1 MIETVRGRVSRL
13 RSGYLARP
21 YTSLQLLLLAGAMLL
36 TFGILMSVSTTI
48 SAATSNDGHGTVWTQ
63 MNNEVLFIA
72 LGVPMLWLGAR
83 IPPRVY
89 RMLVYPV
96 LLLAAIMLS
105 PSSRRT
111 SASSSTMR
119 TAGSSS
125 DRCRSS
131 PASSPSSRCSC
142 GRPICS
148 RAGTKPVTSPA
159 RGRILWPVLPGFVIV
174 SALVMAE
181 PDLGTTLCFLT
192 ILMGLF
198 WTIGLP
204 LRYFAAVL
212 AFLVAMVTVVAVL
225 DPRRLERLTSFMHP
239 LKDTSNTGH
248 QALQGLYAL
257 SSGGIFG
264 VGLGAGPLKFGFVP
278 NASSDYVFAIIGEEL
293 GLLGCLVVLAAF
305 GLFAYAALRVA
316 RRSEDCFVRL
326 AASGTAV
333 WICGQALINIGY
345 VTGLLPVT
353 GIPLPFVSAGG
364 TSLVLTMGVLGMLVS
379 FARHEPEAVAAAR
392 ADAAA
397 GERSGFARWTR
408 LGVPRV
414 AEPAKVR
421 PAKVRPAKARPRK
434 VHPAKARPA
443 NARVGQAPRTT
454 ARPARAARPTAA
466 QPRPASSGSVPA
478 RTAQPR
484 AAQPQAAQPRAAQ
497 PQAARPRA
505 AQPQA
510 AQPRAAQPR
519 VAQPRVAQPRM
530 AQAGSAQ
537 PQSGQPRTA
546 RTAQRAT
553 AIGSAASVSPAWVS
567 PAGIPR
573 DAAHR
578 RAGRGAATPACTRS
592 AAGSGAAAD
601 RRLEFGAPDEDDPM
615 ETGRIDTVRID
626 TGRIDTVRT
635 GR

>member
-1 MIETVRGRVSRL
+1 MIDSVRGRLARL

-21 YTSLQLLLLAGAMLL
+21 FTSLQLLLLSGSVLL
-36 TFGILMSVSTTI
+36 TFGVLMSVSTTI

-63 MNNEVLFIA
+63 MYNEVFFIA

-96 LLLAAIMLS
+96 LLLAAIMLLAVFVPHVGVVINDAHRWLKVGPMQIQ
-105 PSSRRT
+105 PSEFAKFAMLVWAADLLARRHE
-111 SASSSTMR
+111 
-119 TAGSSS
+119 AG
-125 DRCRSS
+125 DL
-131 PASSPSSRCSC
+131 A
-142 GRPICS
+142 RP
-148 RAGTKPVTSPA
+148 
-159 RGRILWPVLPGFVIV
+159 GRILWPVLPGFLLVC
-174 SALVMAE
+174 ALVMVE

-192 ILMGLF
+192 ILMGVF

-204 LRYFAAVL
+204 IGYFGGVV
-212 AFLVAMVTVVAVL
+212 AFLAAMVTAVAVL

-239 LKDTSNTGH
+239 LKDTSGTGH

-257 SSGGIFG
+257 SSGGVFG

-293 GLLGCLVVLAAF
+293 GLLGCLVVLGAF

-379 FARHEPEAVAAAR
+379 FARHEPQAVAAAR

-414 AEPAKVR
+414 AVPAKI
-421 PAKVRPAKARPRK
+421 RPAKARPAKAR
-434 VHPAKARPA
+434 PAKARPA
-443 NARVGQAPRTT
+443 NARPATGRPVNARV
-454 ARPARAARPTAA
+454 ARPAPTPAARPRTADPRAVQTRMTQPRAARQHYAA
-466 QPRPASSGSVPA
+466 QP

-484 AAQPQAAQPRAAQ
+484 TA
-497 PQAARPRA
+497 
-505 AQPQA
+505 
-510 AQPRAAQPR
+510 
-519 VAQPRVAQPRM
+519 
-530 AQAGSAQ
+530 
-537 PQSGQPRTA
+537 QPRTA
-546 RTAQRAT
+546 QPRTAQPRTAQPRTAQPRTGSSGYGRGPNPAAPPPNGRVQPPPSGRAP
-553 AIGSAASVSPAWVS
+553 GPRPPA
-567 PAGIPR
+567 P
-573 DAAHR
+573 R
-578 RAGRGAATPACTRS
+578 RAPV
-592 AAGSGAAAD
+592 
-601 RRLEFGAPDEDDPM
+601 EQPIAP
-615 ETGRIDTVRID
+615 RVR
-626 TGRIDTVRT
+626 RT
-635 GR
+635 G